1 MSEEKIEGID
11 YFVDLQPETDDFL
24 STVLDGLSQSQKT
37 IPPKFFYDAIGSK
50 IFDKICEAPEYYV
63 TRTEIALLA
72 EIGPDIAALAGP
84 GVTIVEYGCGSNL
97 KIRALLDALDE
108 AAEAVRRIRTGT
120 GGGGS

>member
-50 IFDKICEAPEYYV
+50 IFDKIC
-63 TRTEIALLA
+63 
-72 EIGPDIAALAGP
+72 
-84 GVTIVEYGCGSNL
+84 
-97 KIRALLDALDE
+97 
-108 AAEAVRRIRTGT
+108 TG
-120 GGGGS
+120 